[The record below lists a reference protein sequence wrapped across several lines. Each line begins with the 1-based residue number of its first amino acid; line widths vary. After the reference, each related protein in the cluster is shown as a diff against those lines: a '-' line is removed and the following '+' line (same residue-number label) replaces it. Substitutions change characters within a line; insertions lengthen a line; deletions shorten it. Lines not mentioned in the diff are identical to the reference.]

1 MKTIKTI
8 LIGLLFAS
16 FSTLSNAEVKG
27 GITIMGLDATARGE
41 EMSRGVEQTRTEDI
55 QGIIGSFF
63 LEKNFDTPLGRMAL
77 GIDIAPYDIAD
88 VSVTNV
94 RAAGGAA
101 NAQTN
106 TAEVSISENYGAYV
120 TMDLG
125 GTGAYIK
132 VMATSHNAEVTK
144 TDIANKTTT
153 GTQTNSTYPD
163 QDFMGGHVSLGFER
177 DLGDVFIRGEV
188 GASEYE
194 KVTSKS
200 SSGNTTVNAQV
211 KNGTHARISI
221 GRAF

>member
-16 FSTLSNAEVKG
+16 FSTFSNAEVKG

-41 EMSRGVEQTRTEDI
+41 EMSRGNEQTRTEEI
-55 QGIIGSFF
+55 QGVIGSFF
-63 LEKNFDTPLGRMAL
+63 LEKNFDTPLGGMAI

-94 RAAGGAA
+94 RQDGHTDS
-101 NAQTN
+101 QTN
-106 TAEVSISENYGAYV
+106 IAEVSVSENYGAYI

-153 GTQTNSTYPD
+153 DTQTNSTYPD
-163 QDFMGGHVSLGFER
+163 QDFMGGHVSLGYET
-177 DLGDVFIRGEV
+177 DLGDMFIRGEV

-194 KVTSKS
+194 KITSKS
-200 SSGNTTVNAQV
+200 SSGNTTVNAQI

-221 GRAF
+221 GKAF